1 MIIVN
6 KNFWDSFFGMRPLV
20 AFLYIL
26 FSFQIF
32 AEDDVFDLENGAK
45 KKVKEIVSFEN
56 LNEYLVSGEYDKL
69 ESGIQSWLKDK
80 KEEAAK
86 SDFRK
91 LRLKF
96 QIETGRY
103 KEALEILESKALD
116 EDDHAIYLHA
126 TVLIHL
132 GEYEKAKVLAEEGLV
147 KFKDS
152 HSLTYIL
159 YRVAELTGNAELDSI
174 VWAKVK
180 KMYFKSKSGRE
191 GEAFDVA
198 LIGQCIRLRY
208 PQKAYIMYQR
218 AYKKDETLIDT
229 YVWAG
234 NHCAEKYEWNFS
246 IEELSKALKINPNH
260 AEANAGLARV
270 LIERG
275 DYQKARELVALALQI
290 NPNCSNALQLLSSI
304 HLVDDQKRD
313 AKKVLEH
320 GLETNPNDLKI
331 LSQLAAGYHQEGET
345 EKRDEI
351 IKKVLEINPKYSKV
365 YLALSQS
372 CEDLR
377 QFPEAVDWAK
387 KAIENNPKD
396 WEGYFMSGMNLL
408 RLGEETEGYKI
419 LDKAFALNGF
429 NIWARNILVL
439 LDRDFKK
446 KEFKQF
452 ETEHFVIKLHRSE
465 SEIMFPYLKD
475 VVEQAYE
482 KYCKKYDIEPVGPK
496 EYNGKILLLMFDRHN
511 DFSAR
516 TVGLPG
522 LGALGACFGQ
532 IITMPSPIIG
542 KGSDEQK
549 FHWKRVFE
557 HEFIHVLTLQKSSY
571 HIPRWFTEGISTWEE
586 EDPQSE
592 VDRQLRWAWK
602 NGRLLHL
609 EDINSGFS
617 QQTYPNQ
624 IGVSYYHA
632 SLICSYLND
641 NYGFDVIMK
650 MLKLFGDNKSNEVVL
665 TEATGKSLTELNKE
679 IRDYLDRYISKIP
692 LTLPLEESELSE
704 LANKYQSFGLP
715 IEKQLDLA
723 AGYIRMG
730 EREKSKEIVDKVLKE
745 DSVNVRALNMN
756 AMLLFHDDEK
766 EAAKKAFEKVLEHDP
781 VHYTSNYFMAMMAQ
795 EKEDWKG
802 AVKHYKQ
809 ALKQYPRVESSN
821 NNIYYKIAD
830 IYEEQD
836 QQDKVLEILHMH
848 TENNNKNFTGFV
860 RYARK
865 LLEFNKKEEAAIAYL
880 EANYIYPFDL
890 DVHREFGEVLVDLK
904 RFEEAD
910 REFSIAAEL
919 APRDKGVL
927 VNLYKIKLN
936 LEKQDEAKEL
946 LKRLKRFFP
955 DDDFKDLEK
964 NTE

>member
-1 MIIVN
+1 
-6 KNFWDSFFGMRPLV
+6 MRILITSL
-20 AFLYIL
+20 FIL
-26 FSFQIF
+26 FSFQTF
-32 AEDDVFDLENGAK
+32 AEDDIFDLEKGAP
-45 KKVKEIVSFEN
+45 KKVKEVVTLES
-56 LNEYLVSGEYDKL
+56 LKSSLVSGDYEKVASDT
-69 ESGIQSWLKDK
+69 QSWLKDN
-80 KEEAAK
+80 KEEAEK
-86 SDFRK
+86 GDFRK
-91 LRLKF
+91 ILLQF

-103 KEALEILESKALD
+103 KEALEALEKSPLS
-116 EDDHAIYLHA
+116 DDDYCIYLHSQ
-126 TVLIHL
+126 VLIHL
-132 GEYEKAKVLAEEGLV
+132 GEYGKARSLAEEGLT
-147 KFKDS
+147 KFADS
-152 HSLTYIL
+152 HPLTYIL
-159 YRVAELTGNAELDSI
+159 YRVAELTGDVNLDGQI
-174 VWAKVK
+174 WNKVK

-191 GEAFDVA
+191 GKAFDVA
-198 LIGQCIRLRY
+198 LIGQCIRVRY
-208 PQKAYIMYQR
+208 PQKAYTMYQR
-218 AYKKDETLIDT
+218 AYKKDSSLIDIF
-229 YVWAG
+229 VWAG
-234 NHCAEKYEWNFS
+234 NHCAEKYEWNFA

-260 AEANAGLARV
+260 ADANAGLARV
-270 LIERG
+270 LMERG
-275 DYQKARELVALALQI
+275 DYQKARELVALALQT
-290 NPNCSNALQLLSSI
+290 NPNCSDALQLLSSI
-304 HLVDDQKRD
+304 HLVDDQKRE
-313 AKKVLEH
+313 ARKVLEH

-331 LSQLAAGYHQEGET
+331 LSQLAAGYHQEGDI

-351 IKKVLEINPKYSKV
+351 ITKVLGINPKYSKV

-377 QFPEAVDWAK
+377 QFPQAVEWAK
-387 KAIENNPKD
+387 KAIDNNSKD

-602 NGRLLHL
+602 NGRLLPL

-632 SLICSYLND
+632 SLICRYLND

-650 MLKLFGDNKSNEVVL
+650 MLKLFGDNKSNEVSL
-665 TEATGKSLTELNKE
+665 TEATGKSLAELNKE
-679 IRDYLDRYISKIP
+679 IREYLAKYISKIP
-692 LTLPLEESELSE
+692 LTSPIQENELSE

-715 IEKQLDLA
+715 LDKQLDLA

-730 EREKSKEIVDKVLKE
+730 QRDESNKIVDKILEKHPA
-745 DSVNVRALNMN
+745 NVRALNMR
-756 AMLLFHDDEK
+756 AMLYFHDNDK
-766 EAAKKAFEKVLEHDP
+766 EAASKAFEKVFEQDP
-781 VHYTSNYFMAMMAQ
+781 THYVSNYFMAMMAE
-795 EKEDWKG
+795 EKEDWKA
-802 AVKHYKQ
+802 AVKYYKQ

-830 IYEEQD
+830 IYED
-836 QQDKVLEILHMH
+836 LDKQESALDILRQH

-865 LLEFNKKEEAAIAYL
+865 LLEFDKKEEAASAYL

-890 DVHREFGEVLVDLK
+890 DVHKEFGGVLVDLK
-904 RFEEAD
+904 RYEDAD
-910 REFSIAAEL
+910 REFSVASEL

-927 VNLYKIKLN
+927 INLFKIKQL
-936 LEKQDEAKEL
+936 LKKEEDAAEV
-946 LKRLKRFFP
+946 LKRLNRFFP
-955 DDDFKDLEK
+955 DEDFNELQEK
-964 NTE
+964 AQ